1 MFRVGGEGD
10 QAPPGTTL
18 GDGRTLANWSA
29 PAPRLSAAPAPPAP
43 PAKTPPE
50 ERELLTIKQ
59 LVEYSTLSERTLR
72 SYLKRRSQP
81 LPHYRVD
88 KKILIRRSEF
98 DEWLANF
105 RMPNGGTRSP
115 RRSMK
120 CSVA

>member
-1 MFRVGGEGD
+1 
-10 QAPPGTTL
+10 
-18 GDGRTLANWSA
+18 
-29 PAPRLSAAPAPPAP
+29 
-43 PAKTPPE
+43 
-50 ERELLTIKQ
+50 

-105 RMPNGGTRSP
+105 RHAERGDEIAQAVDEMLSGLTGPRPLADTRRP
-115 RRSMK
+115 MRRG
-120 CSVA
+120 